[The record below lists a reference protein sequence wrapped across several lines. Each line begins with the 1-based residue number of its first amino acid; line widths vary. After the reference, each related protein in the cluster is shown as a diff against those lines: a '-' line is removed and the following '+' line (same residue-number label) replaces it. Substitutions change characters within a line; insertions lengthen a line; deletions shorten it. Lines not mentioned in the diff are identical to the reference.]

1 MPTAPS
7 WVSPAAVIYDG
18 RIEAANMAHERDRNQ
33 RILFARKP
41 RGLPELEDFTQDS
54 TVIPEPGPGQF
65 LVRNRYLAIEPY
77 YRNVMKGMAL
87 YGKPLEPGNVMFGET
102 LSQVVASRHDGF
114 TAGELLVARGGWQD
128 YALLDGTLARKVPAS
143 IVPPTTALGV
153 LGTPGL
159 TGFVGMVYLVPPR
172 PGQTVVVSA
181 ATGPVGCTAGQT
193 ARMMGARVVGIA
205 GSPEKCAY
213 AVRELGFDQC
223 INYKSG
229 NLAELLKPACPD
241 GIDVYFDNVGG
252 ATLAAVLGNL
262 ALNAQIVLCG
272 MIGAYNL
279 DAPQA
284 GPPLGPLV
292 VARATVKGLVVFDH
306 VARLPE
312 LQRVV
317 GGWIRD
323 DKFRYREDIT
333 ETLAEAPAAFCRLMR
348 GENFGKALV
357 RLSSLDERERPGTR
371 GGFGSS

>member
-1 MPTAPS
+1 VTDLAQQ
-7 WVSPAAVIYDG
+7 PAS
-18 RIEAANMAHERDRNQ
+18 NQ

-41 RGLPELEDFTQDS
+41 EGLPVPEDFTQEFAP
-54 TVIPEPGPGQF
+54 IPEPGPGQF
-65 LVRNRYLAIEPY
+65 LVRNLYLAIEPY

-87 YGKPLEPGNVMFGET
+87 YGKPLAPGDVMFGET
-102 LSQVVASRHDGF
+102 LSQVVQSRHDGF
-114 TAGELLVARGGWQD
+114 APGELLVARGGWQD
-128 YALLDGTLARKVPAS
+128 YALLDGTVARKLPAS
-143 IVPPTTALGV
+143 TLPPTTALGV

-181 ATGPVGCTAGQT
+181 ATGPVGSTAGQT

-205 GSPEKCAY
+205 GSPEKCGY

-229 NLAELLKPACPD
+229 NLTESLKQSCPN

-252 ATLAAVLGNL
+252 DTLGAVLGHL

-279 DAPQA
+279 EAPPT
-284 GPPLGPLV
+284 GPHLGPVV
-292 VARATVKGLVVFDH
+292 VARATIKGLVVFDH
-306 VARLPE
+306 FGRLPE

-323 DKFRYREDIT
+323 GKFQYREDIT

-357 RLSSLDERERPGTR
+357 RLS
-371 GGFGSS
+371 